1 MFSDK
6 AQDLDRASF
15 AICTKLHNLPELRLG
30 PAGDL
35 IVVFN
40 VLVSLLFYI
49 GTSYLMMYILAP
61 RTFNLVVLGLA

>member
-1 MFSDK
+1 MK
-6 AQDLDRASF
+6 RKYLEYNIYCRHSF
-15 AICTKLHNLPELRLG
+15 ILETRLHVRMLWSF
-30 PAGDL
+30 D
-35 IVVFN
+35 